1 MPRIPLTA
9 QALAAAMNAELYRR
23 GVPAFVRVLAVV
35 RAPAGEGVDGADW
48 TFSLERS
55 PVPLH
60 DDGTATRYAEALFR
74 YEDEVDAVARWA
86 AERFDAVWEADA
98 PRLAI
103 FIPAPEPEAPR
114 VPRIGE
120 PVAMENGT
128 GGD

>member
-35 RAPAGEGVDGADW
+35 RAPAGEGVDCADW

-60 DDGTATRYAEALFR
+60 DDATAARYAEALFS

-86 AERFDAVWEADA
+86 AERFQAVWEAAA
-98 PRLAI
+98 PRGPA
-103 FIPAPEPEAPR
+103 FIPAPEPAAPH

-120 PVAMENGT
+120 RVAAENGT
-128 GGD
+128 GGE

>member
-1 MPRIPLTA
+1 MPRIPLTV

-35 RAPAGEGVDGADW
+35 RAPAGEGVRGADW

-55 PVPLH
+55 PVPMH
-60 DDGTATRYAEALFR
+60 DDGTAARYAEGLFR

-86 AERFDAVWEADA
+86 AERFDAVWEADP

-103 FIPAPEPEAPR
+103 FIPAPEPARLR
-114 VPRIGE
+114 VPRFGE
-120 PVAMENGT
+120 RVGAENRT
-128 GGD
+128 GGE